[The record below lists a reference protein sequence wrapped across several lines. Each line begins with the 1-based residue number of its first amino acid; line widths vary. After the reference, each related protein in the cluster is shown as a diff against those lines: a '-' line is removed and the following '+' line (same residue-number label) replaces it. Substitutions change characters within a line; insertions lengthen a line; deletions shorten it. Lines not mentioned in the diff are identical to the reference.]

1 MKTDFFVPEISKQNN
16 FTLLRM
22 LCCLIIIYEH
32 SVFLSNSSYI
42 NLNLCWYAVRVFF
55 ILSGFWVTFSLL
67 RSKSLKEYALKRFK
81 KIFPLYWTIV
91 IGFALI
97 LSSVSSLSFYE
108 YFKNIDFYKYLA
120 ANLSTL
126 NFLCQSLPGV
136 FEGLPLEGAVNGAL
150 WTIKVEVGFYIIL
163 PFILFLINKFS
174 KKFTEN
180 IEMNG
185 LIILFIIFILSV
197 TYSVLCDFVCKHYGL
212 SDSLKH
218 QLPAFMTYFVCGMT
232 FCLYWEKLETLL
244 NYLIF
249 PAFIIIILIKFMPVE
264 FISYI
269 FIPIC
274 LSIVVFWFGTHII
287 FFSSLCKDDYSYGM
301 YLIHVPFLMLCVQYG
316 YFESNFY
323 FALFL
328 VFSASFLCSYL
339 WEKHSKK

>member
-197 TYSVLCDFVCKHYGL
+197 TYSVLWDF
-212 SDSLKH
+212 
-218 QLPAFMTYFVCGMT
+218 
-232 FCLYWEKLETLL
+232 
-244 NYLIF
+244 LI
-249 PAFIIIILIKFMPVE
+249 L
-264 FISYI
+264 
-269 FIPIC
+269 
-274 LSIVVFWFGTHII
+274 
-287 FFSSLCKDDYSYGM
+287 
-301 YLIHVPFLMLCVQYG
+301 
-316 YFESNFY
+316 
-323 FALFL
+323 
-328 VFSASFLCSYL
+328 
-339 WEKHSKK
+339 